1 MPSDVSELPGEQS
14 SQWDEVRSVVESK
27 EEEMESLRK
36 QVENYRSI
44 EEQLQQQML
53 LRSEDRKFINRLK
66 EENNNLV
73 TSDKSTKKLLHQ
85 EIASKNALAT
95 ENETFCNL
103 QEV

>member
-53 LRSEDRKFINRLK
+53 LRSEDHKFINRLK

-85 EIASKNALAT
+85 EIASKNALAK

>member
-53 LRSEDRKFINRLK
+53 LRSEDRKFINRL
-66 EENNNLV
+66 
-73 TSDKSTKKLLHQ
+73 
-85 EIASKNALAT
+85 
-95 ENETFCNL
+95 
-103 QEV
+103 